1 MWVFVPLIY
10 PGWKSLRWRSIMFV
24 PPSPHLPGCWLKK
37 MVNPEGASHWR
48 EAFFAGE
55 VVQFR
60 VSVAPSST
68 VMVSMFRRAAVEA
81 EMGRVRQHAGVH
93 EVWSPENNPKHSI
106 CSSAK

>member
-1 MWVFVPLIY
+1 
-10 PGWKSLRWRSIMFV
+10 MFV

-48 EAFFAGE
+48 EAFFAE
-55 VVQFR
+55 VAQFR

-81 EMGRVRQHAGVH
+81 EMGRVRQHTGVH